1 MICHLGF
8 IPIETHKAGEET
20 KLVIEKNDQL
30 VNTLTRKNKNIRTE
44 RQVGLIECSQ

>member
-30 VNTLTRKNKNIRTE
+30 VNTLTRKSKNIRTE

>member
-8 IPIETHKAGEET
+8 IPIETHKAGEED

-30 VNTLTRKNKNIRTE
+30 ANTLKNKNKNIRTE
-44 RQVGLIECSQ
+44 RQVSRTH

>member
-8 IPIETHKAGEET
+8 ISIETHKTGEET

-30 VNTLTRKNKNIRTE
+30 VNTLTRKNRNIRTE
-44 RQVGLIECSQ
+44 RQVSRTH

>member
-8 IPIETHKAGEET
+8 IPIETRKAGDAT

-30 VNTLTRKNKNIRTE
+30 VNTLTRKSKNIRTE
-44 RQVGLIECSQ
+44 RQVSRSH

>member
-8 IPIETHKAGEET
+8 MPIETHNAGEET
-20 KLVIEKNDQL
+20 KLKIEKNDQL

-44 RQVGLIECSQ
+44 RQVSRTH

>member
-8 IPIETHKAGEET
+8 IPIETHKVGEET

-30 VNTLTRKNKNIRTE
+30 VTTLTRKSKNIRTE
-44 RQVGLIECSQ
+44 RQVSRTH